1 VIQLAKL
8 TVQAL
13 VEGGK
18 ASPAPPLGPSL
29 APTGVNI
36 GQVIAAINEKTRD
49 FAGMNVPIR
58 VVVDKAS
65 KTFEIEVG
73 TPPTSALIK
82 KELGLKEPVKEEAGV
97 KGKKVIGD
105 LSIEQC
111 VKIAR
116 AKSGASL
123 SRSLKAGVKEIIGTC
138 LSLGVT
144 VEGKNAKE
152 VSKEIDEGVY
162 DPQLK

>member
-49 FAGMNVPIR
+49 FAGMQVPIK
-58 VVVDKAS
+58 VVVDKAARS
-65 KTFEIEVG
+65 FEIEVG

-97 KGKKVIGD
+97 KGKKAIGN

-116 AKSGASL
+116 AKQGASMA
-123 SRSLKAGVKEIIGTC
+123 RTLKAGVKEIIGTC